1 MRSECCSMIKNGLHE
16 YLHQYVAR
24 NEEFTEYLIP
34 GNITQVKK
42 LEMNYAN
49 YETSIVQAYSVQLI
63 NWLLDG
69 GVVSPSQITNTA
81 DMRKLCNVLKAGECR
96 WKQLTAAEMQAH
108 ANEIEARCT
117 KGEVIGKPRKQ
128 RSDTGVKCKRAD
140 DDGDKEN
147 EIPILKKQKKIVR
160 QRKGS
165 SSKKPTAKKATG
177 KKLQVPTSREYITDS
192 DDFNEDLPSEDDEPD
207 E

>member
-1 MRSECCSMIKNGLHE
+1 MIKNGLRE

-42 LEMNYAN
+42 LEMNYTN

-63 NWLLDG
+63 NWPLDG

-81 DMRKLCNVLKAGECR
+81 DMRKLRNALKAGECR

-108 ANEIEARCT
+108 ANEIEARRA

-128 RSDTGVKCKRAD
+128 RSDAGVKHK
-140 DDGDKEN
+140 
-147 EIPILKKQKKIVR
+147 
-160 QRKGS
+160 
-165 SSKKPTAKKATG
+165 
-177 KKLQVPTSREYITDS
+177 
-192 DDFNEDLPSEDDEPD
+192 
-207 E
+207 